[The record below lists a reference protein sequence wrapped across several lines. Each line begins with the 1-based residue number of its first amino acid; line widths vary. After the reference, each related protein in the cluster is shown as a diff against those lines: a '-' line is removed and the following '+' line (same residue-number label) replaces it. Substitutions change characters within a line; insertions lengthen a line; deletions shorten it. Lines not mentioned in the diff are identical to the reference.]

1 MTFKLDS
8 GGNIPSDGKPHKTII
23 FQDDYPCK
31 FTHVVIP
38 RLVSFAY
45 LQANVKNNINY
56 ATLLSGTANIFRD
69 QIFVGT
75 TQLENIAPG
84 QEFNLNLGIDEGLKV
99 VRELVE
105 RNVDKKLMSN
115 QRRITYAYR
124 LILTNLLKAEVSLL
138 VTEQLPVSRNEQIKV
153 KLIRS
158 TPQIQ
163 MGEMGVLEWLV
174 TIPPKEELEIY
185 YQFNVEHPAELRV
198 MGLDI

>member
-1 MTFKLDS
+1 M
-8 GGNIPSDGKPHKTII
+8 
-23 FQDDYPCK
+23 
-31 FTHVVIP
+31 
-38 RLVSFAY
+38 
-45 LQANVKNNINY
+45 
-56 ATLLSGTANIFRD
+56 
-69 QIFVGT
+69 
-75 TQLENIAPG
+75 
-84 QEFNLNLGIDEGLKV
+84 GIDEGLKV
-99 VRELVE
+99 ARDLVE

-163 MGEMGVLEWLV
+163 IGEMGVLEWLV

-185 YQFNVEHPAELRV
+185 YQFTVEHPAELRV